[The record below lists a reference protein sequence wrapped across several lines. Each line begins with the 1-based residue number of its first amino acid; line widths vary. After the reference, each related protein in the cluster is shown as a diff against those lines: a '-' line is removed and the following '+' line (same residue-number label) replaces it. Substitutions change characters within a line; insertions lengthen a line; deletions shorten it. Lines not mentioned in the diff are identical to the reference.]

1 MSGSDIRL
9 RRVSVG
15 LSQEQL
21 GLFIGVSMP
30 TISRWETGS
39 LKIQP
44 KYLPKIERV
53 LGICEKH
60 FENMRRELTQV
71 A

>member
-1 MSGSDIRL
+1 MTGLDVRQRRL
-9 RRVSVG
+9 SVG
-15 LSQEQL
+15 LTQEQF
-21 GLFIGVSMP
+21 GRFVGVSMP
-30 TISRWETGS
+30 TVCRWETGS

-44 KYLPKIERV
+44 KYFPKIERV
-53 LGICEKH
+53 LSICEKH